1 MTDLPIMCTLDPD
14 ALKARKAG
22 LLAGVARLSRQT
34 VKIAAGYRF
43 EFAPEGETLHVVAN
57 MIDAERQ
64 CCRFLR
70 FALTVE
76 PAAGP
81 IRLEI
86 TGPEGAQ
93 EFVAAFARVSMI
105 DPCAK

>member
-1 MTDLPIMCTLDPD
+1 MVDLPIMCTLGPD
-14 ALKARKAG
+14 VLKARKAG
-22 LLAGVARLSRQT
+22 LLAGVARLSMQT

-70 FALTVE
+70 FSLTVE
-76 PAAGP
+76 SAAGP
-81 IRLEI
+81 IRLEV
-86 TGPEGAQ
+86 TGPKGAQ
-93 EFVAAFARVSMI
+93 EFVEALLESR
-105 DPCAK
+105 

>member
-1 MTDLPIMCTLDPD
+1 MIGVTGMADLPIMCTLGPD
-14 ALKARKAG
+14 ALKARKAR
-22 LLAGVARLSRQT
+22 LLSVVSRLSRQT
-34 VKIAAGYRF
+34 VKIPAGYRL
-43 EFAPEGETLHVVAN
+43 EFAPATETLRVIVD

-76 PAAGP
+76 PNAGP
-81 IRLEI
+81 LRLDV

-93 EFVAAFARVSMI
+93 AFVEALLESE
-105 DPCAK
+105 